1 MTIDT
6 IEYSNAA
13 LKDGKSILIEG
24 ANATSTYIA
33 YLPLF
38 FFIFD
43 NSTYLLSPIPDHWCQ
58 NLFPPIFCNPTF
70 SLFFSTLRSLC
81 FPTSFHLSLSPIPFS
96 SIHHHL
102 LHVSVKAATT
112 TSSFHPSFRHVYSIR
127 FYSILFLP
135 FLITRFSIFFVPNE
149 FFFLYS
155 DRS

>member
-1 MTIDT
+1 MPLVRTSHTCHYFSPFLI
-6 IEYSNAA
+6 
-13 LKDGKSILIEG
+13 ILP
-24 ANATSTYIA
+24 TSSHF
-33 YLPLF
+33 LF
-38 FFIFD
+38 P
-43 NSTYLLSPIPDHWCQ
+43 SPDHWCQ

-81 FPTSFHLSLSPIPFS
+81 FPASFHLSLSPIPFS